1 MEGLMNNLL
10 DKITIEGFKSIKKQT
25 ISLKQITVIIG
36 ANGAGK
42 SNFISFFKMLNTI
55 MTGGLQTFIGKEG
68 TAQSLLY
75 YGYKTTPLL
84 NASLEFIDNG
94 HTDIYN
100 FSLVKATQDTLIFS
114 EEIVVYDGKKYE
126 LGSGHKESIFLEEKN
141 QQFTQNR
148 ILKRILS
155 SCRFFQFHD
164 TSMTANIR
172 NGAYVENNKYLMS
185 DAGNLAAYLCMIK
198 NKSEEYRKY
207 YNRIIEKI
215 RYILPQFDD
224 FILEPQELN
233 PAYISLNW
241 REKGTSEYIFGPH
254 QLSDG
259 ALRFMALATL
269 LLQPPD
275 KLPKI
280 IVIDE
285 PELGLHPQ
293 AIDLLGNM
301 MLIASENAQ
310 IIVATQ
316 SPRLLDN
323 FSLENIIVAERDKKE
338 KSSVFKQLNEKE
350 LSAWLDEYSLSQ
362 LWEKNLLGGQP

>member
-1 MEGLMNNLL
+1 
-10 DKITIEGFKSIKKQT
+10 
-25 ISLKQITVIIG
+25 
-36 ANGAGK
+36 
-42 SNFISFFKMLNTI
+42 
-55 MTGGLQTFIGKEG
+55 
-68 TAQSLLY
+68 
-75 YGYKTTPLL
+75 
-84 NASLEFIDNG
+84 
-94 HTDIYN
+94 
-100 FSLVKATQDTLIFS
+100 
-114 EEIVVYDGKKYE
+114 
-126 LGSGHKESIFLEEKN
+126 
-141 QQFTQNR
+141 
-148 ILKRILS
+148 
-155 SCRFFQFHD
+155 
-164 TSMTANIR
+164 MTANMR
-172 NGAYVENNKYLMS
+172 NGAYIEDNNYLMS
-185 DAGNLAAYLCMIK
+185 GAGNLAAYLYMIK
-198 NKSEEYRKY
+198 NKSEAYRKY

-241 REKGTSEYIFGPH
+241 REKETPEYIFGPH

-338 KSSVFKQLNEKE
+338 KSSVFRQLNEEE
-350 LSAWLDEYSLSQ
+350 LAAWLDEYSLSQ
-362 LWEKNLLGGQP
+362 LWDKNLLGGQP